1 MKAGIWLGR
10 EAGVRMAKAVMGG
23 EGGDDGDGSGGS
35 GVGGGGDNLSISIEV
50 LSGTSVHAF
59 GSAHAVAF
67 KAPRFVAPP
76 EKGDVWGTRTFVRV
90 PTRRYTLQQCEHYA
104 DCIPPSYE
112 VVYYGVNV

>member
-23 EGGDDGDGSGGS
+23 EGGDDGGDSGGS

-67 KAPRFVAPP
+67 KAPLFVAPP
-76 EKGDVWGTRTFVRV
+76 RKRGFWGTRTFVRV
-90 PTRRYTLQQCEHYA
+90 PTRRRG
-104 DCIPPSYE
+104 
-112 VVYYGVNV
+112 VVVKD